1 MSSNK
6 GKVIGFRVDDELY
19 ERIKK
24 SADGAG
30 QSVSEYVFKLIES
43 SFEENN
49 RIDLLVQKI
58 HDDVLSL
65 MDMFSLM
72 QGFNS
77 EVYATLL
84 ARTSKNL
91 DADGKREMQL
101 QRDKAIEGLNNYKS
115 KVSKRLLKGESIWES
130 FAEKTQG

>member
-6 GKVIGFRVDDELY
+6 GKVIGFRVDAELY

-24 SADGAG
+24 SADGG
-30 QSVSEYVFKLIES
+30 GLSVSEYVFTLMEP
-43 SFEENN
+43 SFDENN
-49 RIDLLVQKI
+49 IL
-58 HDDVLSL
+58 DVLLWMLKVEIYSL

-115 KVSKRLLKGESIWES
+115 KGSKRLLKGESIWES